1 MLRRLQTIVI
11 LLSSAVAL
19 AQSKPTLIDA
29 PLDVRVP
36 MSKANSEKLQSDFRQ
51 LLARK
56 SGTLTPTLSNWK
68 AAVAALK
75 RQDCDVRDECLRQLA
90 INGSSL
96 YALFASVERNAA
108 GTELTAIGRVV
119 NQDGALVREP
129 VRMTISAASKTAALD
144 ALTQL
149 VIALKLDA
157 LPLTLTPPV
166 APTPAVAQ
174 TQTQPPPQTEMLLPP
189 PPPPPSASNSS
200 APLETR
206 QRSGG
211 NGARIGA
218 YVALGVTIAAAASSI
233 GFGVSA
239 ASQRATLP
247 LDGHLL
253 DEAQVATQQRVN
265 TFAGV
270 SLGSGIGAGI
280 GLIATLILF
289 SIPVDAPVTVAP
301 SFSRDGAFATLT
313 WRTP

>member
-1 MLRRLQTIVI
+1 MLRRLPTILI

-36 MSKANSEKLQSDFRQ
+36 MSKANSEKLQTDFRQ

-56 SGTLTPTLSNWK
+56 SGTLTPTSSNWK

-119 NQDGALVREP
+119 NQDGTLVREP
-129 VRMTISAASKTAALD
+129 VRMTVSAASKSAPLD

-149 VIALKLDA
+149 IAALKLEE

-166 APTPAVAQ
+166 APTPAVVAQ
-174 TQTQPPPQTEMLLPP
+174 PQPQPQTDPTLLPP
-189 PPPPPSASNSS
+189 PPPPPSSN
-200 APLETR
+200 PNPPIETR
-206 QRSGG
+206 QSGSG
-211 NGARIGA
+211 SGVRIGA

-247 LDGHLL
+247 IDGHLL

-265 TFAGV
+265 SFAGI
-270 SLGSGIGAGI
+270 SLGSGIGAGAA
-280 GLIATLILF
+280 LIATLILF